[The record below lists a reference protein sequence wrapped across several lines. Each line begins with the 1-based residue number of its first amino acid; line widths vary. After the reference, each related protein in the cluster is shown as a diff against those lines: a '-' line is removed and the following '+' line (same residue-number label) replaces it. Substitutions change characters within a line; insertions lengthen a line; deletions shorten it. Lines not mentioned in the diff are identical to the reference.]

1 MHTVKG
7 FGLGLSYVKQVVEAQ
22 KGRITVSSEVGRGSV
37 LHPLRTLL
45 SGRAQ
50 SPDPFTI
57 AGIIGK
63 QETLD
68 RISACVTLLA

>member
-1 MHTVKG
+1 M
-7 FGLGLSYVKQVVEAQ
+7 
-22 KGRITVSSEVGRGSV
+22 VSEDKWNKEHLKATLWDWSGEVGRGSV

-45 SGRAQ
+45 SGRTQ

-68 RISACVTLLA
+68 RIDACVTLLG